1 MLQYLREIIRRKDL
15 MIYLVTSGL
24 KAQHRNSYLG
34 YFWWLLDPLLGIGI
48 YYFLMVVLLGRGDSP
63 GYGGFLVVGMVVWRW
78 LSSTVNA
85 SAKSI
90 VRQAG
95 IVSKVYLPKAIF
107 PLGTAVSQLIN
118 FFFGLIVIV
127 IYLIA
132 SHTIP
137 GANLLWLPLIMLV
150 QFLFLLSIGM
160 IVAYLCVF
168 IRDIDNIISHIMR
181 LWFYASPVIWEGS
194 RLAGTRYAWLV
205 KINPMSPILSSYRNI
220 LLNNVAPE
228 LKKVAFIGLFSIVL
242 IVFLL
247 YYYHR
252 NEHKIIKAL

>member
-1 MLQYLREIIRRKDL
+1 

-95 IVSKVYLPKAIF
+95 IVS
-107 PLGTAVSQLIN
+107 
-118 FFFGLIVIV
+118 
-127 IYLIA
+127 
-132 SHTIP
+132 
-137 GANLLWLPLIMLV
+137 
-150 QFLFLLSIGM
+150 
-160 IVAYLCVF
+160 
-168 IRDIDNIISHIMR
+168 
-181 LWFYASPVIWEGS
+181 
-194 RLAGTRYAWLV
+194 
-205 KINPMSPILSSYRNI
+205 
-220 LLNNVAPE
+220 
-228 LKKVAFIGLFSIVL
+228 
-242 IVFLL
+242 
-247 YYYHR
+247 
-252 NEHKIIKAL
+252 